1 MDDLTVLQYSL
12 DLTSLPVGI
21 YANTFPKSLDNVALF
36 LGALTAGGGIT
47 GYVRTGS
54 IPSVAA
60 GITVGALV

>member
-1 MDDLTVLQYSL
+1 MLIVTQSIANISL
-12 DLTSLPVGI
+12 I
-21 YANTFPKSLDNVALF
+21 

-60 GITVGALV
+60 GVTVGSLVSFSPAAHLG